1 VRAIGPS
8 LLSTS
13 IAICVVALSGCQSVA
28 TQAGAGQPGT
38 TPASAA
44 PADSPAAFLA
54 RNAREAGMQSL
65 PGVQYRIVR
74 SGPADGAQPKRSD
87 TVTVNYEG
95 KLLSGEVFD
104 SSYTRGEPVTFPLK
118 PLIPGWVVALQL
130 MRPGDEWIIYVP
142 PEMAYGAQGTGP
154 IPANSVLIFR
164 VELLSV
170 APTPKTEAAQ

>member
-8 LLSTS
+8 LLSTL
-13 IAICVVALSGCQSVA
+13 IAISAVSLSGCQSTA
-28 TQAGAGQPGT
+28 TRADGAQG
-38 TPASAA
+38 
-44 PADSPAAFLA
+44 DSPAAFFA
-54 RNAREAGMQSL
+54 RNARERGMQSL

-74 SGPADGAQPKRSD
+74 SGPADGAHPKRSD

-95 KLLSGEVFD
+95 KLLSGVVFD
-104 SSYTRGEPVTFPLK
+104 SSYARGEPATFPLK

-164 VELLSV
+164 VELISV